1 MPLDKQIHIYSV
13 DTSAFYHPE
22 EKLISKRLSRFRK
35 IKSGFKEKYG
45 VEFLNELKSIV
56 EDSHDLSVIK
66 KTPYQDLR
74 RSNVVLFNDYSEC
87 WDKIVFAKKKHD
99 IYKRLNSRIA
109 TIKGNLINAFAEA
122 VEYNKAS
129 TEKRIRELNPKV
141 LGQWSVV
148 SVFESTLT
156 RTIGAQ
162 LDEINEDMII
172 IRVYFFDV
180 LQDLILN
187 GFTYKGEKYVYFSS
201 SAGQIRTKKTVFIK
215 ESVLEQHKMSLMCG
229 LTLDKI
235 NEQGGMNVNK
245 YLAYLALSNSA
256 SDLWEDFD
264 IDRTIVVEDFETN
277 VVGMVDFIDDQ
288 TYNIERKEMGVPI
301 AHSDGCGMIRT
312 SDSNFT
318 VRLPWVKGLLA
329 SFDFMEFIKE
339 HNASYI
345 VKDIYGDEHNLLEEN
360 IEIIFTKS
368 QFKTWKYYKNWNDYK
383 EQFKKY
389 NCQAGVC
396 CIEEEK
402 IPYST
407 INYQMLQT
415 LTDITDS
422 EINKLAKKSKYRIE
436 NLTSS
441 IDEMLRVVGV
451 DDRTKEENTKPY
463 FSALKLY
470 PEMLADIYSKE
481 ILKSRKKSL
490 LQKYRAGKLEI
501 SGKYT
506 FLVPDLY
513 AMCEWLFLGIENPN
527 GLLGAD
533 EVYCSLFRNGEV
545 DLLRSP
551 HLYKEHAIRTNV
563 KNESTKKWFK
573 TNAAYTSCRDL
584 VSKILQFDDH

>member
-1 MPLDKQIHIYSV
+1 MPLDKQVHIYSV

-22 EKLISKRLSRFRK
+22 EKIISKRLSSLRK
-35 IKSGFKEKYG
+35 TKAGFKEKYG
-45 VEFLNELKSIV
+45 VDFYSELKSIV
-56 EDSHDLSVIK
+56 EDTNDLQTIK
-66 KTPYQDLR
+66 KTSYKDLR
-74 RSNVVLFNDYSEC
+74 CNNVVLFNDYSER
-87 WDKIVFAKKKHD
+87 WSEIVFTKKKLD
-99 IYKRLNSRIA
+99 IYKRLNNKI
-109 TIKGNLINAFAEA
+109 TNTKKKLIKAFSEA
-122 VEYNKAS
+122 VEHNN
-129 TEKRIRELNPKV
+129 TNQDKRIRELNPRV
-141 LGQWSVV
+141 LGQWSIV

-156 RTIGAQ
+156 RTIGAE

-187 GFTYKGEKYVYFSS
+187 GFTYKGEKYIYFSS

-245 YLAYLALSNSA
+245 YLAYLALANSA

-264 IDRTIVVEDFETN
+264 IDRTIVVDDFETT
-277 VVGMVDFIDDQ
+277 VTGVVDFIDDQ
-288 TYNIERKEMGVPI
+288 TYNIERKEMDVPI

-312 SDSNFT
+312 SEHNFT

-329 SFDFMEFIKE
+329 SFDFMKFIEE
-339 HNASYI
+339 HNASYV

-396 CIEEEK
+396 CIEEDK

-422 EINKLAKKSKYRIE
+422 EINKLTKKSKYRIE

-441 IDEMLRVVGV
+441 IDEMLRIVGV
-451 DDRTKEENTKPY
+451 DDRTKEESVKPY

-470 PEMLADIYSKE
+470 PEMLADVYSKE

-551 HLYKEHAIRTNV
+551 HLYKEHAIRMNS
-563 KNESTKKWFK
+563 KNELTKKWFK
-573 TNAAYTSCRDL
+573 TNAAYTSCKDL

>member
-22 EKLISKRLSRFRK
+22 EKAMSKRLSYYRRV
-35 IKSGFKEKYG
+35 KSIFKEKYG
-45 VEFLNELKSIV
+45 TDLFKELKDIV
-56 EDSHDLSVIK
+56 KDGSDLKIIK
-66 KTPYQDLR
+66 KTSWRALKR
-74 RSNVVLFNDYSEC
+74 NEIVLYNDYSEH
-87 WDKIVFAKKKHD
+87 WDKIVFAKKKIEFYKKLND
-99 IYKRLNSRIA
+99 KIKKNKDKLIKSFAQAVAYNSSVKEKRLRS
-109 TIKGNLINAFAEA
+109 
-122 VEYNKAS
+122 
-129 TEKRIRELNPKV
+129 LNPKV

-162 LDEINEDMII
+162 LDEVNEDMII
-172 IRVYFFDV
+172 TRVYFFDV

-215 ESVLEQHKMSLMCG
+215 ESVLEKHKMSLMCG
-229 LTLDKI
+229 LTVDDI
-235 NEQGGMNVNK
+235 NKQGGMNVNK
-245 YLAYLALSNSA
+245 HLAYLALANSA
-256 SDLWEDFD
+256 SDLWEDFN
-264 IDRTIVVEDFETN
+264 IDKTIVVDDFETN
-277 VVGMVDFIDDQ
+277 VSGIVDFIDDQ
-288 TYNIERKEMGVPI
+288 TYNIERKEMEVPI
-301 AHSDGCGMIRT
+301 PHTDGCGMIRT
-312 SDSNFT
+312 SDHNFT
-318 VRLPWVKGLLA
+318 VRLPWIKGLLA
-329 SFDFMEFIKE
+329 SFDFMKFIEE

-345 VKDIYGDEHNLLEEN
+345 VKDIYGDEHNLLEED

-368 QFKTWKYYKNWNDYK
+368 QFKTWNYYKNWEDYK
-383 EQFKKY
+383 DKFKKY

-396 CIEEEK
+396 CIEEDK

-415 LTDITDS
+415 LTDITDA
-422 EINKLAKKSKYRIE
+422 EINKLVKKSNYRIE
-436 NLTSS
+436 NLTNT

-451 DDRTKEENTKPY
+451 DDRTKEENVKPY

-470 PEMLADIYSKE
+470 PEMLADAYSKE
-481 ILKSRKKSL
+481 ILKNRKKSL

-506 FLVPDLY
+506 FLIPDLY
-513 AMCEWLFLGIENPN
+513 AVCERLFLGIENPK
-527 GLLGAD
+527 GLLGAN
-533 EVYCSLFRNGEV
+533 EVYCALFRNGEV

-551 HLYKEHAIRTNV
+551 HLYKEHAIRMNT
-563 KNESTKKWFK
+563 KNELTKKWFK

-584 VSKILQFDDH
+584 ISKILQFDDH